1 MSNTGILIVGVGG
14 QGTLMASKVLGEVA
28 LRSGFDVKVSEVHGM
43 AQRGGSVVTHVK
55 FGEKVH
61 SPLVGQGQA
70 DYILAF
76 EELEA
81 LRWASFL
88 KKNGTIIVSSQR
100 ILPMP
105 VAQGNQGYP
114 TQIPDALRQTATTH
128 LLKAS
133 EIARGCG
140 SVRATNIV
148 LLGVLAAELGMKKDV
163 WMEAIGHIV
172 PKSTVTINLKAFE
185 EGYKTIVK

>member
-1 MSNTGILIVGVGG
+1 MSVTGILIVGVGG
-14 QGTLMASKVLGEVA
+14 QGTLMASKVLGEVG

-55 FGEKVH
+55 IGERVH

-81 LRWASFL
+81 LRWASYL
-88 KKNGTIIVSSQR
+88 KKNGNLIVSSQR

-114 TQIPDALRQTATTH
+114 TQIRDVLRQAATTH
-128 LLKAS
+128 LLEAS
-133 EIARGCG
+133 EIARCCG
-140 SVRATNIV
+140 NARATNMV
-148 LLGVLAAELGMKKDV
+148 LLGVLASKLGMKEDV
-163 WMEAIGHIV
+163 WREVIEQIV
-172 PKSTVTINLKAFE
+172 PKSTVETNLRAFE
-185 EGYKTIVK
+185 EGYKIIAK